1 MMAGKV
7 DIATTMIDPN
17 PAPGW
22 RCCNIDM
29 YWTGNV
35 FYRFIFLD
43 LPDYLKGKLLSL
55 REQCQK
61 THNKNNDSKKLTT
74 HNVKLVSLASDRS
87 FLLNS

>member
-22 RCCNIDM
+22 RCCNIVTCIRLSRLSIRDM

-43 LPDYLKGKLLSL
+43 LPRYLKGKLLPYENNA
-55 REQCQK
+55 RKCTIK
-61 THNKNNDSKKLTT
+61 TMIVKRLLLTM
-74 HNVKLVSLASDRS
+74 SS
-87 FLLNS
+87 